1 MFIYNNPFQ
10 HSQSLQDVVNHLL
23 HTRLGSSQDD
33 QSPGRGVYNPLVNIY
48 ETKDQVTIEFDLPG
62 LNKEDLHLSFENN
75 VLTLTGER
83 RFEGND
89 EEKSYHRCE
98 RPYGSFTRSF
108 TRSFTLANTVSGE
121 GITAENRNGVLYISL
136 PKREGLKARHIEI
149 TGEGAQ
155 AQAPVVIEAQ
165 AEDGDT
171 KNEKVLSAT
180 ASR

>member
-1 MFIYNNPFQ
+1 MFTYNNPFQ
-10 HSQSLQDVVNHLL
+10 HSQSLQDVVNHML

-33 QSPGRGVYNPLVNIY
+33 QSLGRGVYNPLVNIY
-48 ETKDQVTIEFDLPG
+48 ETKDQVTLEFDLPG

-89 EEKSYHRCE
+89 EEKNYHRCE
-98 RPYGSFTRSF
+98 RPYGSF

-136 PKREGLKARHIEI
+136 PKREELKARRIEI
-149 TGEGAQ
+149 TGEG

-171 KNEKVLSAT
+171 KNEKALSAT